1 MATIKWGI
9 IGCGDVC
16 EVKSGPGFQKAAN
29 SELVAVMR
37 RDAHLAEDFA
47 RRHQVPRWYS
57 DAQSLIADPAVTAI
71 YIATPPAYHL
81 EYTRLAAQAGKPVYV
96 EKPMARNYAEC
107 LSMIESCRQAG
118 VALFVAYYRRAM
130 PRFVKIKEML
140 DSGVIGEVRFA
151 TIELY
156 QPPLNPAQALPWRVQ
171 PEIAGGGLFLDV
183 GSHALDLLDFY
194 FGPVQKVKGF
204 ASNQGGFYPAEDLVT
219 ATFVHESGVQVVGV
233 WCFTGFKRKDRIE
246 IVGSKG
252 KISFALLAA
261 DPVKLTTLDRAEE
274 INLDYPAHVQ
284 QPLIQL
290 VVAELNGQGRSPST
304 GQSAART
311 NRVMDEI
318 LTGRNIEQ
326 LN

>member
-9 IGCGDVC
+9 IGCGNVC

-37 RDAHLAEDFA
+37 RDARLAEDFA
-47 RRHQVPRWYS
+47 GRHNVPRWYS
-57 DAQSLIADPAVTAI
+57 DAQRLIADPAVNAI
-71 YIATPPAYHL
+71 YIATPPGNHL

-96 EKPMARNYAEC
+96 EKPMARNYVEC
-107 LSMIESCRQAG
+107 LGMIESCQQAG

-130 PRFVKIKEML
+130 PRFLKIKELL
-140 DSGVIGEVRFA
+140 DSGAIGEIRFA

-156 QPPLNPAQALPWRVQ
+156 QPPLDTAQALPWRVQ

-194 FGPVQKVKGF
+194 FGPVRQVKGF
-204 ASNQGGFYPAEDLVT
+204 AANQGGYYGVEDLVT
-219 ATFVHESGVQVVGV
+219 ATFVHENGAQVNGV
-233 WCFTGFKRKDRIE
+233 WCFTAFKREDRIE

-252 KISFALLAA
+252 KLSFALLAPA
-261 DPVKLTTLDRAEE
+261 PVNLTTSSQTQE
-274 INLDYPAHVQ
+274 IILDYPLHVQ
-284 QPLIQL
+284 QPLIQM
-290 VVAELNGQGRSPST
+290 VVDELNGQGHSPST

-311 NRVMDEI
+311 SRVMDEI
-318 LTGRNIEQ
+318 LKA
-326 LN
+326 